1 MSEVSFER
9 FSQDFAKELEIEG
22 LEFVT
27 CLLEDLE
34 EFDSVGK
41 ISASLVIEE
50 LFNFEIDLEVLDE
63 VVDLKSLYT
72 YCINFQS

>member
-1 MSEVSFER
+1 MSTVSFEQ

-22 LEFVT
+22 TEFLT
-27 CLLEDLE
+27 CLLDDLK
-34 EFDSVGK
+34 EFDSMGK
-41 ISASLVIEE
+41 IDASLVIEE

-63 VVDLKSLYT
+63 VVDLKSLYA